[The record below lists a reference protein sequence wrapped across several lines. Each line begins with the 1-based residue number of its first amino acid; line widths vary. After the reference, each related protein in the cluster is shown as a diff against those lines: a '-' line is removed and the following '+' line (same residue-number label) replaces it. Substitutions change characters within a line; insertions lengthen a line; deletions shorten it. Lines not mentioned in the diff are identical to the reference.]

1 MKKIVEFIKNMILEL
16 KKRITLEKIKK
27 NYKIILLIILTMFL
41 FLGYSLGKTNHSRE
55 KFISDTQEIL
65 KSGDCGKLSK
75 KVRLNGERVKANEL
89 EPLIKYYSES
99 NRINTTIDKLMK
111 LGETETFVLKDKK
124 GIFGDDYYLDLK
136 TYSLGVNTNYEEGI
150 FCVNDKSYIESGE
163 NFEALIPGIYML
175 SGKLNSDYGSISES
189 KEILLVDNEEIT
201 INFNAINVSITSKYT
216 DAEVFIN
223 GEDSKKTVADIG
235 TIGPL
240 PADGSVTLSI
250 EKEFPW
256 GKITSEKVQVNDKP
270 TISLDLN
277 IGNEELENQLSGV
290 TDKFYKG
297 VFEALNN
304 EDKDKMSNCTAEVKN
319 KIYNILEKKYIIFK
333 NEYTI
338 EKVKIMND
346 KNEYYC
352 DNNDTYRA
360 TVVVKVDYNVEK
372 CLFGLNKTSNSK
384 MFFTKLI
391 YESGNWKIED
401 VENFNL

>member
-1 MKKIVEFIKNMILEL
+1 MKKIVEFIKNIISE
-16 KKRITLEKIKK
+16 LEKGDILGKVKK
-27 NYKIILLIILTMFL
+27 NYKIILLIMLAMFL
-41 FLGYSLGKTNHSRE
+41 FLGYNLGKTTHSKE

-65 KSGDCGKLSK
+65 KAGDCDKLSK
-75 KVRLNGERVKANEL
+75 KVRLNGERVKASEL
-89 EPLIKYYSES
+89 EPLMKYYSES
-99 NRINTTIDKLMK
+99 NRISTAIDKLMK
-111 LGETETFVLKDKK
+111 SGETETFVLENKK

-136 TYSLGVNTNYEEGI
+136 TYSLGVNTNFEEGL
-150 FCVNDKSYIESGE
+150 FCVNDKLYIEGGK
-163 NFEALIPGIYML
+163 NFEGLIPGVYTL
-175 SGKLNSDYGSISES
+175 KGKLNSDYGDINES
-189 KEILLVDNEEIT
+189 KEILLVSDEET
-201 INFNAINVSITSKYT
+201 TMNFNAINVSITSKYA

-223 GEDSKKTVADIG
+223 EEDSEKTVDNVGI
-235 TIGPL
+235 IGPL
-240 PADGSVTLSI
+240 PTDGSVTVSI
-250 EKEFPW
+250 AKEFPW
-256 GKITSEKVQVNDKP
+256 GKITSDKVQVNDKP

-277 IGNEELENQLSGV
+277 MGNAVLENQLSDV

-333 NEYTI
+333 NEYNI
-338 EKVKIMND
+338 EKVHIMND

-360 TVVVKVDYNVEK
+360 TVVVKVDYSVEK
-372 CLFGLNKTSNSK
+372 SLFGLNKTSNSK

-391 YESGNWKIED
+391 YEDGNWKIED